1 MASIVEL
8 PLSRPLDT
16 PQRWVEAYLAEMR
29 KTGAPPSKTDLWL
42 WAKAHDYPGTRQEL
56 LQHFPANIAGQGGR
70 PRGRGSVKRRRTTP
84 DEIIDG
90 GEY

>member
-1 MASIVEL
+1 MASIIEL

-16 PQRWVEAYLAEMR
+16 PQQVEAYLAEMR
-29 KTGAPPSKTDLWL
+29 KTGAKPSRIGLWR
-42 WAKAHDYPGTRQEL
+42 WAKAHDYTGTREEL
-56 LQHFPANIAGQGGR
+56 LQRFPVNIAGQGGR
-70 PRGRGSVKRRRTTP
+70 PRGSKRRDTP